1 MIIPSISIKDGKA
14 VATLTGEK
22 VGLEAGDPSAIAER
36 YGVVGEIA
44 VIDLDGALG
53 TGDNAAV
60 IEPLVANHRCMVGGG
75 IRDEKTA
82 VKWLDKGVAKI
93 IIGTAANRALLAKLP
108 KERII
113 VSLDT
118 RHGEVVVNGMR
129 TGTGK
134 TVIDLIGE
142 LKDNV
147 SGFLITFVESEGM
160 MGGMD
165 MTRVEQIVQAAGK
178 EVTVTVAGGI
188 AAPEEIAAIDKLGA
202 DAQVGMALLNG
213 EIDLADAFL
222 APIHTDRPDGLWSTV
237 IVDELGT
244 ALGLAYSDL
253 ESVRDAI
260 NHRRGTYHSR
270 SRGLWVKGLTSG
282 NTQKLVNASL
292 DCDRDAIRFVVTQ
305 GGKGFC
311 HNDTWTCWGEEWGMA
326 NLLRTLTGR
335 VQSAPQGSYT
345 KRLLDDPELLKAKL
359 IEEAQELAQA
369 GNPGEVAHEAADVF
383 YFALVA
389 MARSGVDLA
398 TVERALEKRSLK
410 ITRRPGDAK
419 NNT

>member
-1 MIIPSISIKDGKA
+1 
-14 VATLTGEK
+14 
-22 VGLEAGDPSAIAER
+22 
-36 YGVVGEIA
+36 
-44 VIDLDGALG
+44 
-53 TGDNAAV
+53 
-60 IEPLVANHRCMVGGG
+60 
-75 IRDEKTA
+75 
-82 VKWLDKGVAKI
+82 
-93 IIGTAANRALLAKLP
+93 
-108 KERII
+108 
-113 VSLDT
+113 
-118 RHGEVVVNGMR
+118 MR

-142 LKDNV
+142 LKENV

-160 MGGMD
+160 MGGID
-165 MTRVEQIVQAAGK
+165 MARVEQIVQAAGK

-188 AAPEEIAAIDKLGA
+188 ATPEEIAAIDKLGA
-202 DAQVGMALLNG
+202 DAQVGMALLSG
-213 EIDLADAFL
+213 ELDLADAFL

-359 IEEAQELAQA
+359 MEEAQELAQA

-419 NNT
+419 NKP

>member
-1 MIIPSISIKDGKA
+1 MIIPSINIADGKA
-14 VATLTGEK
+14 VSMIGGEK
-22 VGLEAGDPSAIAER
+22 IGLEAGSPIGVAER

-44 VIDLDGALG
+44 VIDLDAARG
-53 TGDNAAV
+53 TGGNEEV
-60 IEPLVANHRCMVGGG
+60 ITDLVAEHSCMVGGG
-75 IRDEKTA
+75 IRDEETA
-82 VKWLDKGVAKI
+82 LKWLDKGASKI
-93 IIGTAANRALLAKLP
+93 IIGTAAKPALLSKLP
-108 KERII
+108 RDRVI

-118 RHGEVVVNGMR
+118 RHGEVVVDGMR

-134 TVIDLIGE
+134 TVIDLINE
-142 LKDNV
+142 LKENS

-160 MGGMD
+160 MAGID
-165 MTRVEQIVQAAGK
+165 MARVEQIIQAAGK
-178 EVTVTVAGGI
+178 EVSITVAGGI
-188 AAPEEIAAIDKLGA
+188 ATLEEIAAVDKLGA
-202 DAQVGMALLNG
+202 DAQVGMALLSG
-213 EIDLADAFL
+213 KLDLADAFL

-326 NLLRTLTGR
+326 ALLRKLNGR
-335 VQSAPQGSYT
+335 VQSAPTGSYT

-359 IEEAQELAQA
+359 IEEAEELARA
-369 GNPGEVAHEAADVF
+369 DDPGEVALEAADVF

-389 MARSGVDLA
+389 MARSGVDLP
-398 TVERALEKRSLK
+398 TVEKALEKRSLK